1 VRTASEARTRSVHAL
16 LILALLAGTAFADKV
31 KAEQYFHAG
40 AEAFKKQSF
49 EAAAEQFELAYKELA
64 LPEIAFS
71 AAQAYRRQYFIE
83 PKPEYV
89 KRAVEL
95 YHVYLDAVKHGGR
108 VADASDGLAEMQRE
122 LDKLT
127 AQGANIDSA
136 PKIATRIAISPI
148 VRGEKKTEMTELSA
162 IPEASSTGATAT
174 LDGKP
179 AELYTPIGVPPG
191 DHTVEIAAPGY
202 FSQSAKRHVVEGS
215 TELVELTLEPK
226 PAHLVVTTDGDVTI
240 DGKPSL
246 ATADLPAGHHTVI
259 IAARGHRP
267 VLREVELRRGETT
280 KLDVAL
286 EPTAKRRAVP
296 WVLGGSG
303 VLVAASVTTAL
314 IARSHDQT
322 MQQLESQRVT
332 TGITADQLAQYHREV
347 NKRDAFRDAAYITG
361 GAALATGAIAAA
373 LYLLDSPRLDERA
386 VVPTATS
393 GGAGIS
399 FVGRW

>member
-1 VRTASEARTRSVHAL
+1 MRTLIIL
-16 LILALLAGTAFADKV
+16 LLLAGTASADKA

-83 PKPEYV
+83 PRPEYV

-95 YHVYLDAVKHGGR
+95 YHAYLDAVKRGGR

-127 AQGANIDSA
+127 AQGTKIDVA
-136 PKIATRIAISPI
+136 QKVATRIAISPI
-148 VRGEKKTEMTELSA
+148 VRGEKKTELTELSTLPDA
-162 IPEASSTGATAT
+162 PSTGATAT
-174 LDGKP
+174 LDGK
-179 AELYTPIGVPPG
+179 AADLYTPIDVAPG

-202 FSQSAKRHVVEGS
+202 FPQSTKRHVVEGS

-226 PAHLVVTTDGDVTI
+226 PAHLVVTTDGDVTV
-240 DGKPSL
+240 DGKPSP
-246 ATADLPAGHHTVI
+246 AAADLPAGHHTVVV
-259 IAARGHRP
+259 AERGHRP
-267 VLREVELRRGETT
+267 VLREVDLERGETT

-296 WVLGGSG
+296 WVLGGTG

-314 IARSHDQT
+314 IARSHDET
-322 MQQLESQRVT
+322 MQKLEDEREK

-347 NKRDAFRDAAYITG
+347 GRRDAYRDAAYITG

-373 LYLLDSPRLDERA
+373 LYFLDSPRLEERA

-399 FVGRW
+399 IVGRW

>member
-1 VRTASEARTRSVHAL
+1 MRAL
-16 LILALLAGTAFADKV
+16 LILVVLTATAYADKT

-49 EAAAEQFELAYKELA
+49 EAAAEQFELAYKEMP

-71 AAQAYRRQYFIE
+71 AAQAYRRQYFIA

-95 YHVYLDAVKHGGR
+95 YHVYLDAVKQGGR

-127 AQGANIDSA
+127 AQGTKIEAA
-136 PKIATRIAISPI
+136 PKVATRIAISPI

-162 IPEASSTGATAT
+162 IPESSTTAATAT

-179 AELYTPIGVPPG
+179 AELFTPLDVAPG
-191 DHTVEIAAPGY
+191 DHTVEITAPGY
-202 FSQSAKRHVVEGS
+202 FPQSAKRHVVEGS

-226 PAHLVVTTDGDVTI
+226 PAHLVVTTDGEVTI
-240 DGKPSL
+240 DGKPS
-246 ATADLPAGHHTVI
+246 AAAVDLPAGHHTVVVEE
-259 IAARGHRP
+259 RGHRP
-267 VLREVELRRGETT
+267 VLREVDLRRGETT
-280 KLDVAL
+280 KLEVAL
-286 EPTAKRRAVP
+286 EPTARRRAVP

-314 IARSHDQT
+314 IARSHDET
-322 MQQLESQRVT
+322 MQKLETERET

-347 NKRDAFRDAAYITG
+347 NRRDAYRDAAYITG
-361 GAALATGAIAAA
+361 GAALATGAVAAA
-373 LYLLDSPRLDERA
+373 LYFFDSPRLEERA
-386 VVPTATS
+386 IVPTATP

-399 FVGRW
+399 LVGRW

>member
-1 VRTASEARTRSVHAL
+1 MRALVILLVLTA
-16 LILALLAGTAFADKV
+16 TAYADDDKA

-49 EAAAEQFELAYKELA
+49 EAAAEQFELAYKEMP

-83 PKPEYV
+83 PKPQYV

-127 AQGANIDSA
+127 AQGTKIDAA
-136 PKIATRIAISPI
+136 PKSATRIAISPI
-148 VRGEKKTEMTELSA
+148 VRGEKKTEMTELSML
-162 IPEASSTGATAT
+162 PETSTTAATAT

-179 AELYTPIGVPPG
+179 AELFTPIDVAPG
-191 DHTVEIAAPGY
+191 DHAIDIAAPGY
-202 FSQSAKRHVVEGS
+202 FPQSAKRHVVEGS

-226 PAHLVVTTDGDVTI
+226 PAHLVVETAGDVTV
-240 DGKPSL
+240 DGKPSPATVDL
-246 ATADLPAGHHTVI
+246 AAGHHTVVVEQ
-259 IAARGHRP
+259 RGHHP
-267 VLREVELRRGETT
+267 VLREVDLRRGETT
-280 KLDVAL
+280 KLEVEL
-286 EPTAKRRAVP
+286 EPTAKRRVVP
-296 WVLGGSG
+296 WVLGGGG

-314 IARSHDQT
+314 IARSHDET
-322 MQQLESQRVT
+322 MQKLEDERVK
-332 TGITADQLAQYHREV
+332 TGITADQLAQYHHEV
-347 NKRDAFRDAAYITG
+347 SKRDAYRDAAYITG
-361 GAALATGAIAAA
+361 GAALATGAVAAA
-373 LYLLDSPRLDERA
+373 LYFLDSPRLEERT
-386 VVPTATS
+386 VVPIATP

-399 FVGRW
+399 LVGRW